1 MVKPLQ
7 TFLKSILLKLVFK
20 PTIIYFGDQ
29 MAYNEN
35 QLRQIEIRKE
45 IKELEE
51 KIEKLKK
58 ESDKIDEYETL
69 AFLARGP
76 CPG

>member
-1 MVKPLQ
+1 
-7 TFLKSILLKLVFK
+7 
-20 PTIIYFGDQ
+20 

-51 KIEKLKK
+51 KIEELKK
-58 ESDKIDEYETL
+58 EKNKINKYETL
-69 AFLARGP
+69 AFLAKGP

>member
-1 MVKPLQ
+1 
-7 TFLKSILLKLVFK
+7 
-20 PTIIYFGDQ
+20 
-29 MAYNEN
+29 MAYNKN

-51 KIEKLKK
+51 KIKKLKK

-69 AFLARGP
+69 AFLARGQ